1 MINYD
6 TLYFDRDFITHK
18 KHLFYL
24 LGNEKEKNCGYIIAS
39 YSVKTDKI
47 ILKDCSNFI
56 PSQQNLI
63 DFVEMAKK
71 KYKEECAELWEKVEE

>member
-1 MINYD
+1 MKYN
-6 TLYFDRDFITHK
+6 TLFVDKDFITHK

-24 LGNEKEKNCGYIIAS
+24 LGNVECENTIYVIAS
-39 YSVKTDKI
+39 YSVKTDKM

-63 DFVEMAKK
+63 DFMELAKK
-71 KYKEECAELWEKVEE
+71 RYKENKDE